1 MSQHPSLKKKASVGG
16 NRSVHKRFER
26 FKVLN
31 EKEEWTEDM
40 NVLGMPKL
48 KIVKF
53 KAGKKKEK
61 KEEEDDDVKKK

>member
-1 MSQHPSLKKKASVGG
+1 MSQHPSLKKKASSGG

-26 FKVLN
+26 FKTLK
-31 EKEEWTEDM
+31 EKEEWTEGM
-40 NVLGMPKL
+40 NVYGMPKL

-61 KEEEDDDVKKK
+61 KEEEEGDDKK